1 MKTLGTISTGE
12 HITGLTVAG
21 FYYLLMGNELGA
33 ETCWKTAVELI
44 PEHEILQAWRAMWL
58 SLPIQYGG
66 VS

>member
-12 HITGLTVAG
+12 HITGLTIAG

-33 ETCWKTAVELI
+33 ETCWKTAVELL
-44 PEHEILQAWRAMWL
+44 PDYEILQLARGWL
-58 SLPIQYGG
+58 INVKVG